1 MEKPDMV
8 FNGHDGYDAVVVGS
22 GYGGSVAAC
31 RLSMAGVKVCLVE
44 KGQKWEAKD
53 FPTNSFNIIS
63 ALRMESQNLGVS
75 FGPKDALFQVYEQN
89 DSLAA
94 MACGVGGGSLVNAG
108 VMVPTPVRTRR
119 SSKWPKEWETDWD
132 SCEASAATMMRIQ
145 SVPLQFPI
153 AKIMKQID
161 VGEVE
166 HMVQDSIKLSINF
179 DIEDSSSR
187 LPKHQ
192 NMDTCIGCGNCLA
205 GCPYNAK
212 NSTDKNYLA
221 SAIQACALQLGI
233 LEEAD

>member
-8 FNGHDGYDAVVVGS
+8 FNGHDGYEAVVVGS

-53 FPTNSFNIIS
+53 FPTNSFKIIS

-94 MACGVGGGSLVNAG
+94 MACGLGGGSLVNAR

-161 VGEVE
+161 VVEVE
-166 HMVQDSIKLSINF
+166 HMVQDSIKLSMNF

-233 LEEAD
+233 LEESD

>member
-63 ALRMESQNLGVS
+63 ALRMESQILGVS

-153 AKIMKQID
+153 AKIMKKSMW
-161 VGEVE
+161 E
-166 HMVQDSIKLSINF
+166 
-179 DIEDSSSR
+179 R

-221 SAIQACALQLGI
+221 SAIQLI
-233 LEEAD
+233 L